1 MKKRFAYGA
10 AVMLPLLISGV
21 AGAQPAAPATPAP
34 PGAMAP
40 SDTAPGAPA
49 TPAPSAAPASPA
61 NLSAADKRFVTEA
74 AEGGIAE
81 VQLAQMAQQKTQD
94 ATVKTFAQRM
104 IDDHTP
110 NNEQLVKLATEKGL
124 TPPTEPNASQQ
135 RMMTHL
141 QGLSGAKFDHAYLA
155 GQIKAHRM
163 MLKDFKQ
170 EAKNGTDPDLK
181 AFATQTIPVIE
192 QHLSLAQGDK
202 TAAM

>member
-10 AVMLPLLISGV
+10 AVILPLLMIGV

-34 PGAMAP
+34 
-40 SDTAPGAPA
+40 
-49 TPAPSAAPASPA
+49 PAPSAAPASPA

-74 AEGGIAE
+74 AQGGIAE

-94 ATVKTFAQRM
+94 GTVKTFAQRM

-141 QGLSGAKFDHAYLA
+141 QGLAGAKFDHAYLA
-155 GQIKAHRM
+155 GQIKAHQM
-163 MLKDFKQ
+163 MLKEFKQ

-192 QHLSLAQGDK
+192 QHLSMAEGDK